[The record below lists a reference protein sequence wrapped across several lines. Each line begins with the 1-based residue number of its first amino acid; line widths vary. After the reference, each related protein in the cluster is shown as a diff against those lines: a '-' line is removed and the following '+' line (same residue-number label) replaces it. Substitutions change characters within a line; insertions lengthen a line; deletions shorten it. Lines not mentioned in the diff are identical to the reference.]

1 MTWLKLAYS
10 AVFSPE
16 KLERNLFLIKFIDWR
31 YRQSCAPLTLTF
43 FWLALPPLPFPCV
56 NKYTVNTY
64 KVCQEEGGGVYGIIG
79 GKVPQTVTV
88 HLPQSP
94 FTGQFF

>member
-1 MTWLKLAYS
+1 
-10 AVFSPE
+10 
-16 KLERNLFLIKFIDWR
+16 
-31 YRQSCAPLTLTF
+31 
-43 FWLALPPLPFPCV
+43 V

-64 KVCQEEGGGVYGIIG
+64 KVCQEGGGGVYGFIG